1 MNGERIANSEFEQTT
16 HSMQKTVK
24 KSKKVDINLL
34 LNNVRAERK
43 KKKFENI
50 ILFGLAVTAIVITG
64 IIVSL

>member
-1 MNGERIANSEFEQTT
+1 MNGERITNSEFEQTS
-16 HSMQKTVK
+16 HSMQKTVR

-50 ILFGLAVTAIVITG
+50 ILFGLAVTAVVITG

>member
-50 ILFGLAVTAIVITG
+50 ILFGLALTAVVITG
-64 IIVSL
+64 IIASL

>member
-50 ILFGLAVTAIVITG
+50 ILFGLAVTAVVITG

>member
-64 IIVSL
+64 IIASL

>member
-1 MNGERIANSEFEQTT
+1 MNGERIANSEFEQTP
-16 HSMQKTVK
+16 HSMQKTVR

-50 ILFGLAVTAIVITG
+50 LLFGLAVTAVVITG

>member
-16 HSMQKTVK
+16 HLMQKTVK

-64 IIVSL
+64 IIASL

>member
-50 ILFGLAVTAIVITG
+50 ILFGLALTAVVITG

>member
-1 MNGERIANSEFEQTT
+1 MNGDQITNSEFEQTT
-16 HSMQKTVK
+16 HSTQKTVR

-34 LNNVRAERK
+34 LNNVRSRKK

-50 ILFGLAVTAIVITG
+50 LLFGLAVTAVVITG

>member
-1 MNGERIANSEFEQTT
+1 MNGEQITNAEFEQTS
-16 HSMQKTVK
+16 HSMQKTVE

-34 LNNVRAERK
+34 LNKVRAEQK

-50 ILFGLAVTAIVITG
+50 ILFGLAVITVVITG

>member
-34 LNNVRAERK
+34 LNNVRAEQK

-50 ILFGLAVTAIVITG
+50 ILFGLAVTAVVITG